1 MQERVHQVDWANHHP
16 VDRAVLCFIR
26 VDNSLLLIHKKRGLG
41 KGKINAPGGRLEPG
55 ETPFAAAVRETEE
68 EVGLTPSGL
77 AHAGELS
84 FIFTDGYSL
93 SCSVI
98 TAEGYTG
105 NPIETDEAVPFWC
118 GETELPYHRMWTD
131 DRLWIP
137 LLLDEIPFRG
147 FFIFRDDQMLDHLLR
162 TGTEAALSRLD
173 LAPLANQETT
183 F

>member
-1 MQERVHQVDWANHHP
+1 MVERVQEVDWANHRP

-26 VDNSLLLIHKKRGLG
+26 IDHSLLLIHKKRGLG

-55 ETPFAAAVRETEE
+55 ETPFVAAVRETQE

-93 SCSVI
+93 ACSVI
-98 TAEGYTG
+98 TAEHFTG
-105 NPIETDEAVPFWC
+105 HPVETDEAVPFWC
-118 GETELPYHRMWTD
+118 GETELPYERMWTD

-137 LLLDEIPFRG
+137 LMLDEIPFRG
-147 FFIFRDDQMLDHLLR
+147 FFIFRDDQMLDHSISS
-162 TGTEAALSRLD
+162 GAEAALGRLD
-173 LAPLANQETT
+173 LAPLADQETI